1 LYIIFASTFK
11 SKLRDDNM
19 SKLQIIIDNKT
30 AEQIVELAKKEGRSI
45 SNFLRKMILENLG
58 ERNDI

>member
-58 ERNDI
+58 ERNEI

>member
-1 LYIIFASTFK
+1 
-11 SKLRDDNM
+11 M
-19 SKLQIIIDNKT
+19 GKLQIIIDNKT

-58 ERNDI
+58 ERNEI

>member
-1 LYIIFASTFK
+1 MYIIFASTFK

-58 ERNDI
+58 ERNEI

>member
-1 LYIIFASTFK
+1 MYIIFASTFK